1 MCLIQV
7 NVVKEYFQYMMLE
20 QDLNKKMDTKEEH
33 RLRCKRPWLCERS
46 EQLPAVGAQL
56 FLEK

>member
-33 RLRCKRPWLCERS
+33 VP
-46 EQLPAVGAQL
+46 QAQM
-56 FLEK
+56 